1 MSWVFVMFMN
11 GYVQDM
17 DRFNTRDACLD
28 AVEIYNRAFKISKTP
43 AKVWCEFRPQA

>member
-11 GYVQDM
+11 GYIQDM
-17 DRFNTRDACLD
+17 DRFNTRDSCED
-28 AVEIYNRAFKISKTP
+28 AVLTYNRAFRQTKTP